1 VSPMYV
7 GLSVGV
13 SLGLGLV
20 LAAIAG
26 RLYHREALLG

>member
-1 VSPMYV
+1 MHIV
-7 GLSVGV
+7 LSVGV
-13 SLGLGLV
+13 TLGLGLM